1 MAPDRS
7 LDKQIELTD
16 DKEQTMKIDLK
27 AAAEGAVGR
36 LTRQEAATYLG
47 LAVSTLADW
56 HRKGLG
62 PESVKVGGRRFYRV
76 AALNA
81 FIAKGVQ
88 A

>member
-1 MAPDRS
+1 
-7 LDKQIELTD
+7 
-16 DKEQTMKIDLK
+16 MKIDLK

-81 FIAKGVQ
+81 FINGSARR
-88 A
+88 